1 MSPLTIRRYRAERL
15 LRQEF
20 QRLRAKVI
28 ASVRARLR
36 VSGVSLDPSD
46 LKSCYALAWQGLY
59 AVLLDGQQI
68 DNPAGWLTLV
78 TYRRAIDEHRSR
90 ASALRSSADRPD
102 DRRAGGLADSSARD
116 GCHEQDLAAEL
127 HDRTQLRQLFEGLR
141 GRLSARE
148 REAATLCYLHGLSR
162 ADAAARMGVSE
173 SRMRKLMDGA
183 GSGEQGVARKV
194 GALVA
199 TISDGR
205 WCDDQASLMRAL
217 AYGILDPDGQRYQLA
232 LAHHDDCPAC
242 RAYVRSL
249 RGLAVVLP
257 PVFLPWGLGADAIAR
272 AVAHGG
278 GAGAAAGAG
287 GGAGAG
293 AGGGI
298 GASASTGGAV
308 SLSGAAGAGGAAGG
322 GWLLGGGAL
331 AGKLVAGCL
340 IAVSVGCLALSGGV
354 RRSPAHTHRHRVADV
369 ARVSHTAY
377 PSLSPSISYQ
387 VNASTLLQPEIAGAH
402 GADSARALTPAVQ
415 ASREFGPEQALAGGT
430 AGATSSGAAAG
441 SRVPSARSA
450 SAGSARE
457 PAVSPAGGGTGSGEG
472 PGSAR
477 SAPASEESGQASSA
491 SSGGGASSA
500 PSMAEREFSPG

>member
-20 QRLRAKVI
+20 ERLRAKVI

-36 VSGVSLDPSD
+36 ASGVSLDPSD
-46 LKSCYALAWQGLY
+46 LESCYAIAWQGLY

-68 DNPAGWLTLV
+68 DNPAGWLMLV

-90 ASALRSSADRPD
+90 VSALRNQAEHADRPSADR
-102 DRRAGGLADSSARD
+102 RRGSPEAFVCD
-116 GCHEQDLAAEL
+116 GRHEGDLAAEL

-141 GRLSARE
+141 GRLSVRE

-183 GSGEQGVARKV
+183 GAGEQGVAGKV

-278 GAGAAAGAG
+278 GASAATGAG

-331 AGKLVAGCL
+331 AGKLAAGCL
-340 IAVSVGCLALSGGV
+340 FALSVGAGCLALTSG
-354 RRSPAHTHRHRVADV
+354 AHHPPGHAHRHRSADV
-369 ARVSHTAY
+369 ARVGHSTSS
-377 PSLSPSISYQ
+377 SLSSSIGYSI
-387 VNASTLLQPEIAGAH
+387 NSGAPAQPDAAGAH
-402 GADSARALTPAVQ
+402 SAGAASVHTLMPAVA
-415 ASREFGPEQALAGGT
+415 ASREFGPEQALAGGN
-430 AGATSSGAAAG
+430 ARAASVSRGGA
-441 SRVPSARSA
+441 PSARSA
-450 SAGSARE
+450 SAARASE
-457 PAVSPAGGGTGSGEG
+457 PAVSLTGGGSSSTTEAGPAEGQGGGQSQSG
-472 PGSAR
+472 
-477 SAPASEESGQASSA
+477 
-491 SSGGGASSA
+491 SSGASATS
-500 PSMAEREFSPG
+500 SKAEREFSPG

>member
-20 QRLRAKVI
+20 DQLRAQVIANVRTRLRA
-28 ASVRARLR
+28 RA
-36 VSGVSLDPSD
+36 VSLDPSD
-46 LKSCYALAWQGLY
+46 LESCYAIAWQGLY

-90 ASALRSSADRPD
+90 MSALRSQAEHGDGPG
-102 DRRAGGLADSSARD
+102 AGGQRGSPEAFACD
-116 GCHEQDLAAEL
+116 GCHEGDLAAEL

-183 GSGEQGVARKV
+183 GTGGQGVAGKV

-199 TISDGR
+199 SISDGR

-217 AYGILDPDGQRYQLA
+217 AYGILDPDGQRHQLA

-287 GGAGAG
+287 GAAGGASVGGGVG
-293 AGGGI
+293 AGG
-298 GASASTGGAV
+298 A
-308 SLSGAAGAGGAAGG
+308 GAAGAGGAAGG

-331 AGKLVAGCL
+331 AGKLAAGCL
-340 IAVSVGCLALSGGV
+340 LALSVGAGCLALSGLRGPSGPAAHKHRAV
-354 RRSPAHTHRHRVADV
+354 HIARAGHAAYVSPAPIYEQLAGSAL
-369 ARVSHTAY
+369 ARPQA
-377 PSLSPSISYQ
+377 
-387 VNASTLLQPEIAGAH
+387 NGDA
-402 GADSARALTPAVQ
+402 SARAISTATLAPTAK
-415 ASREFGPEQALAGGT
+415 ASREFGPEQAFA
-430 AGATSSGAAAG
+430 SGASRSSPAANAQA
-441 SRVPSARSA
+441 PTARSA
-450 SAGSARE
+450 SKALSSTGEPAGSA
-457 PAVSPAGGGTGSGEG
+457 AGSAGSGDQAG
-472 PGSAR
+472 V
-477 SAPASEESGQASSA
+477 ESPDVR
-491 SSGGGASSA
+491 SSGAEPSAADASK
-500 PSMAEREFSPG
+500 AEREFAPG